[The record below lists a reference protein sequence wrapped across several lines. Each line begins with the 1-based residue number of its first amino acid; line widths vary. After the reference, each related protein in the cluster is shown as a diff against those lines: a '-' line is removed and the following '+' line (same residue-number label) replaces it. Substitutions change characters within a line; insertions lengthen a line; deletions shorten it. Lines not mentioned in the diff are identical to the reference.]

1 MFDAKKKAI
10 IKETALALFGA
21 DAETEV
27 SDCEATISLND
38 GRGIFAKEDSRSV
51 TITNYEDGKYG
62 FNMHYDHEFA
72 VGELEGI
79 VEMLKRLEACD
90 SGDGGDETREG
101 GR

>member
-1 MFDAKKKAI
+1 MFDTRKKTI

-27 SDCEATISLND
+27 SKCEATISLND
-38 GRGIFAKEDSRSV
+38 GKGIFAKEDSRSI

-62 FNMHYDHEFA
+62 FNMHYDAEFA

-79 VEMLKRLEACD
+79 IGMLRKLESCD
-90 SGDGGDETREG
+90 AVGDAQEG
-101 GR
+101 GN